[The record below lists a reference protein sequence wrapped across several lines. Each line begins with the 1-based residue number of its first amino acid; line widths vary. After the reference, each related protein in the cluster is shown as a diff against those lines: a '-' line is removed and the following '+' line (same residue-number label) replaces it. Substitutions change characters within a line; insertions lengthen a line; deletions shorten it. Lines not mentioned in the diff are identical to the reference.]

1 MAKQPDTLTIEHLTA
16 VEWQCPYCH
25 VGNGVPEVTVCACGA
40 VREGNTA
47 TAPAQGSAAAAS
59 EKTVTTRDKPDD
71 DEG

>member
-1 MAKQPDTLTIEHLTA
+1 MSKAAATLTIEHLTA
-16 VEWQCPYCH
+16 VEWRCPYCET
-25 VGNGVPEVTVCACGA
+25 GNAVPEVTVCACGA

-47 TAPAQGSAAAAS
+47 TAPAQGSAAAAP